1 MAKKRAHRPDSHRGA
16 SAPPA
21 TGGRS
26 ARPAPSPVPASDA
39 RARFED
45 ASRPMLLRM
54 RGLPT
59 FVIPALLAVALFLG
73 LVLPWAWAG
82 LFLVAI
88 GLFLAWLT
96 ALSWPAI
103 SPGSRLLRVL
113 VNIGVLALGVLKVL
127 GRI

>member
-1 MAKKRAHRPDSHRGA
+1 
-16 SAPPA
+16 
-21 TGGRS
+21 
-26 ARPAPSPVPASDA
+26 
-39 RARFED
+39 
-45 ASRPMLLRM
+45 MLLRM

-73 LVLPWAWAG
+73 LVLPWSWAG
-82 LFLVAI
+82 LLLVAI

-103 SPGSRLLRVL
+103 SPGSRMLRVL